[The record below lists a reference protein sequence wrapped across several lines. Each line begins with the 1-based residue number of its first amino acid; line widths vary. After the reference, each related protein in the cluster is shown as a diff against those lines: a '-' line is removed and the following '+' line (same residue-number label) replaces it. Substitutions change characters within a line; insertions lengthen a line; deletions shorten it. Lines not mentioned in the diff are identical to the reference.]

1 MMERQKAYEE
11 KIKALVGS
19 LSGQAEALQVRVL
32 KADAQTRFRLGPTV
46 EGLGGK
52 LRELRS
58 LVRELPLVVDDDFK
72 PCIGRIEGVLLDV
85 LILLNIVMADLLNI
99 PGR

>member
-32 KADAQTRFRLGPTV
+32 KTDAQTRLRLGSTV
-46 EGLGGK
+46 EGLGAK

-58 LVRELPLVVDDDFK
+58 LVRELPLVVDDEFK
-72 PCIGRIEGVLLDV
+72 PHIGRIEGVLLDV

>member
-1 MMERQKAYEE
+1 MERQKAYEE
-11 KIKALVGS
+11 KIKALVGT

-32 KADAQTRFRLGPTV
+32 KTDAQTRLRLGPTV
-46 EGLGGK
+46 EGLGVK

-58 LVRELPLVVDDDFK
+58 LVRELPLVVDDEFE
-72 PCIGRIEGVLLDV
+72 PRIGRIEGVLLDV

-99 PGR
+99 SSL